1 MTELKEDD
9 VRRIVAE
16 YTKSDDF
23 RGTLANQFYDVLRP
37 TVYGCSIS
45 YNMGGT
51 QTGRPT
57 PWTWGYT
64 TYDKGGY
71 HGGTNP
77 KIVVPPGLGGL
88 YMILADVTVTPQP
101 ASPATALDINITVV
115 SSNVMTTGG
124 GIGTV
129 SFGSSSAP
137 LDWSSSK
144 FLELDDGDSISITG
158 GASSLT
164 ATWKSDTFTNHL
176 TAIRFPFG

>member
-1 MTELKEDD
+1 MTGLTEED
-9 VRRIVAE
+9 VRRIIVE

-23 RGTLANQFYDVLRP
+23 RSTLSTQFYDVLRP
-37 TVYGCSIS
+37 VVYGCSIS

-51 QTGRPT
+51 QTGQPV

-71 HGGTNP
+71 HNGTSP
-77 KIVVPPGLGGL
+77 KIVIPPGLGGL
-88 YMILADVTVTPQP
+88 YMILADATVTPQP
-101 ASPATALDINITVV
+101 SSPATTLDIDITIV

-124 GIGTV
+124 GIGSV

-144 FLELDDGDSISITG
+144 FLELDAGDSITITG
-158 GASSLT
+158 GAASLT
-164 ATWKSDTFTNHL
+164 ETWKSDTFTNHL